1 MTHEK
6 KWPEIVHKLLT
17 QQRVASLATV
27 NAKHSPFLSLV
38 PYAIDT
44 EQKCF
49 LIHISDLAAHSANL
63 RGNDED
69 VSLMVTEAEPEFGSV
84 HDLVRLSMHVHAQ
97 FIDKKNDAANF
108 DRAKTRYCERFPEA
122 AFMFD
127 FADFH
132 LVRLRP
138 LELRLVAG
146 FGAARYLNV
155 TQFEELF
162 DLF

>member
-49 LIHISDLAAHSANL
+49 LMHISDLAAHSANL
-63 RGNDED
+63 RLNDED

-97 FIDKKNDAANF
+97 FIDKKTTQQTSIVLKLDIASA
-108 DRAKTRYCERFPEA
+108 FPRQLLCLILLISIWCA
-122 AFMFD
+122 CV
-127 FADFH
+127 
-132 LVRLRP
+132 LLSCV
-138 LELRLVAG
+138 
-146 FGAARYLNV
+146 
-155 TQFEELF
+155 
-162 DLF
+162 